1 MSKEKLG
8 NEPANPVFF
17 RYQDGNVG
25 NELYEKGLT
34 KREIFAMSAMN
45 GMLANHEISSIFNAN
60 NGMPVPYSIAEYSVK
75 YADALL
81 LELNKE

>member
-1 MSKEKLG
+1 MSDQKTKG

-45 GMLANHEISSIFNAN
+45 GIVSNPNFTNRVTKQELAQDCVEI
-60 NGMPVPYSIAEYSVK
+60 
-75 YADALL
+75 ADALL
-81 LELNKE
+81 VELNKE